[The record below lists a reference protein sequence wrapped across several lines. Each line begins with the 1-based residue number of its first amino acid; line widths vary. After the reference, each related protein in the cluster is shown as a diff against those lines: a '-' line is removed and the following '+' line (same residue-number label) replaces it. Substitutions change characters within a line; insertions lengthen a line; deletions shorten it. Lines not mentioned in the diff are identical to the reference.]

1 MKGRA
6 CFNNIS
12 IVFVVPQLGKKYWY
26 AVFWELFFI
35 DNVSFCTLKSEVSM
49 KFYTVIFC
57 SVFTVLEFTT
67 LGFKTQMLEN
77 KQAGLLLPKH
87 RGCVLQGFYL

>member
-12 IVFVVPQLGKKYWY
+12 IVFVVSQLGKKYWY

-35 DNVSFCTLKSEVSM
+35 DNVSFSTLKSEVSVEVL
-49 KFYTVIFC
+49 YC
-57 SVFTVLEFTT
+57 SFLFSIH
-67 LGFKTQMLEN
+67 G
-77 KQAGLLLPKH
+77 A
-87 RGCVLQGFYL
+87 